1 MFNCKL
7 KHSNGNSVDLADF
20 QNQVLL
26 IVNVASLCE
35 HTHQY
40 VQLSQLMDSLKDKP
54 FTILAFPCNQFANQ
68 EPGSI
73 AEIVDFC
80 ISKFNINF
88 PLFDKVEVN
97 GESADPLFKFLTEN
111 TPCTFKTNSVK
122 WNFTKFLVGKGLE
135 PIRRYNPSDLPMSLL
150 DDIKNLL

>member
-1 MFNCKL
+1 MFICKL
-7 KHSNGNSVDLADF
+7 KHSNGNIVDLADY

-40 VQLSQLMDSLKDKP
+40 AQLSQLMDALKDYP

-68 EPGSI
+68 EPEPI

-80 ISKFNINF
+80 INKFNINF

-97 GESADPLFKFLTEN
+97 DENAHPLFKFLTEN
-111 TPCTFKTNSVK
+111 TPCTFKTNTVK
-122 WNFTKFLVGKGLE
+122 WNFTKFLVDKKLR
-135 PIRRYNPSDLPMSLL
+135 PVRRYNPSDLPMSLL
-150 DDIKNLL
+150 DDIKTLL

>member
-7 KHSNGNSVDLADF
+7 KLSNGASVDLTDY
-20 QNQVLL
+20 QNEVLL

-40 VQLSQLMDSLKDKP
+40 LQLSQVKDALKNES
-54 FTILAFPCNQFANQ
+54 FNILAFPCNQFANQ
-68 EPGSI
+68 EPEPI

-80 ISKFNINF
+80 INKFNINF

-97 GESADPLFKFLTEN
+97 DENAHPLFKFLTEN
-111 TPCTFKTNSVK
+111 TPCTFKTNTVK
-122 WNFTKFLVGKGLE
+122 WNFTKFLVDKKLR
-135 PIRRYNPSDLPMSLL
+135 PVRRYNPSDLPMSLL
-150 DDIKNLL
+150 DDIKTLL